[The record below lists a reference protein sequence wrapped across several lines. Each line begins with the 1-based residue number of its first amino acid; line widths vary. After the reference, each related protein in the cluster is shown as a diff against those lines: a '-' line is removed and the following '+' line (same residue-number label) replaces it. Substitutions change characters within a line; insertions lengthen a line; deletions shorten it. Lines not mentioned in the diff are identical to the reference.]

1 MRATDIQ
8 AQIESLRTEVRG
20 INTLLQRIQAEDVRR
35 VYGSQIRSVLI
46 EKAQRFFEKE
56 GKLRGTG
63 PHGWLDEFEGR
74 TMAMIDQ
81 TISAYQLLDQEG
93 ATKVLGSFV
102 SGEWP
107 DGPKES
113 LQRCMRLVNEI
124 VEQFDNYFSISI
136 GWNEQLSG
144 PGPSRKESSLDE
156 GILSPE
162 KVEVLIGP
170 LSNAIRVGVLLELKA
185 REGGLTELS
194 RRMGLQ
200 KGHLQFHVKILSEAG
215 YVLLDRRTH
224 LYFLTS
230 RGERAL
236 KGLGEMVKDLE
247 LKE

>member
-1 MRATDIQ
+1 MRASDIQ

-20 INTLLQRIQAEDVRR
+20 INTLLQRIQAEDLRR
-35 VYGSQIRSVLI
+35 VYGGQIRSVLV
-46 EKAQRFFEKE
+46 ERAHRFFETE
-56 GKLRGTG
+56 GRIRVEG
-63 PHGWLDEFEGR
+63 PHGWLNEFEQR
-74 TMAMIDQ
+74 TMAMIEQ
-81 TISAYQLLDQEG
+81 TISAYQLLDREG
-93 ATKVLGSFV
+93 AMKVLGGFV

-113 LQRCMRLVNEI
+113 FQRCMRLVNDI
-124 VEQFDNYFSISI
+124 VEQFDNYFSISD
-136 GWNEQLSG
+136 GWNEQISS
-144 PGPSRKESSLDE
+144 PGPFQKVNLSEY
-156 GILSPE
+156 GVLSPE
-162 KVEVLIGP
+162 KVEELIGP

>member
-1 MRATDIQ
+1 MTREEAI
-8 AQIESLRTEVRG
+8 
-20 INTLLQRIQAEDVRR
+20 
-35 VYGSQIRSVLI
+35 
-46 EKAQRFFEKE
+46 
-56 GKLRGTG
+56 
-63 PHGWLDEFEGR
+63 
-74 TMAMIDQ
+74 
-81 TISAYQLLDQEG
+81 
-93 ATKVLGSFV
+93 KVLGGFV

-113 LQRCMRLVNEI
+113 FQRCMRLVNEI
-124 VEQFDNYFSISI
+124 VEQFDNYFSISV

-144 PGPSRKESSLDE
+144 PGPSQKVKFAGRNEV
-156 GILSPE
+156 LSPE
-162 KVEVLIGP
+162 KVEELIGP